1 MDGLL
6 AVSEFSL
13 GLEEEVV
20 EGQWRDMRVTEV
32 VSGAG
37 LKFGQ
42 PRKKFRLSLDV
53 GAKAC

>member
-37 LKFGQ
+37 AEIWAAEEKVS
-42 PRKKFRLSLDV
+42 SL
-53 GAKAC
+53 A

>member
-1 MDGLL
+1 M
-6 AVSEFSL
+6 SEFSL

-53 GAKAC
+53 GAQVC

>member
-1 MDGLL
+1 M
-6 AVSEFSL
+6 L
-13 GLEEEVV
+13 GGSWTTWGWMRDSRGTS
-20 EGQWRDMRVTEV
+20 EGQWWDMRVTEV

-53 GAKAC
+53 GVQVC